1 MHSQVGVSAC
11 QFPNPS
17 VPSERPLQC
26 CVVLLFHP
34 GVSSCTPAVPVLL
47 VLGNFAGRSVDP
59 SLIPPARAP
68 EDLVPGNTL
77 SNMPVIH
84 ITGCI
89 FSYTFLVRDRA
100 GDVGCSSAQHKVKP
114 SAGLGGL
121 GCVSLPCPGTSANAL
136 QLQPFLGFFMNSLG
150 RGRSAGHCVWL
161 PGWAGARWGSGDQGH
176 PQPPALLWL
185 LTGHRSC
192 EAS

>member
-47 VLGNFAGRSVDP
+47 VLGNFAGRRVDP

-89 FSYTFLVRDRA
+89 FSYTFLVCDRA
-100 GDVGCSSAQHKVKP
+100 GGVGCSSAQHKVKP
-114 SAGLGGL
+114 PAGLGGL
-121 GCVSLPCPGTSANAL
+121 PCLTALSWDFCQCFAASAFSWLFHELFGEREKCWTLCVAARVGRGSVGEWGPGTPIAS
-136 QLQPFLGFFMNSLG
+136 S
-150 RGRSAGHCVWL
+150 
-161 PGWAGARWGSGDQGH
+161 
-176 PQPPALLWL
+176 PALAAYRPQEL
-185 LTGHRSC
+185 
-192 EAS
+192 